1 MENRELTIIAAVSIN
16 NVIGNNN
23 KLIWKLSNDL
33 KRFKN
38 LTTNHS
44 VIMGRKT
51 FESLPNP
58 LPDRDNIVITRDTN
72 YSKPNIQVC
81 SSIED
86 AINLTKTDTQPFII
100 GGGEIYSQTIN
111 IVDKIELTRVHEEFD
126 GDAYFPEIPLDIFE
140 LINEENYNSDFEN
153 YNSETNSDSDNSL
166 NNSYYNNSHYE
177 NET

>member
-16 NVIGNNN
+16 NIIGNKN

-58 LPDRDNIVITRDTN
+58 LPDRNNIVITRDTN

-111 IVDKIELTRVHEEFD
+111 IVDKIELTRVHGEFD

-140 LINEENYNSDFEN
+140 LINEENYNSD
-153 YNSETNSDSDNSL
+153 L
-166 NNSYYNNSHYE
+166 E
-177 NET
+177 NEFDYSYLTYKKR

>member
-81 SSIED
+81 SSIEY

-111 IVDKIELTRVHEEFD
+111 IVDKIELTRVHKEFD

-140 LINEENYNSDFEN
+140 LINEENYNSD
-153 YNSETNSDSDNSL
+153 L
-166 NNSYYNNSHYE
+166 E
-177 NET
+177 NEFDYSYLTYKKR

>member
-51 FESLPNP
+51 FESLSNP

-111 IVDKIELTRVHEEFD
+111 IVDKIELTRVHKEFD

-140 LINEENYNSDFEN
+140 LINEENYNSD
-153 YNSETNSDSDNSL
+153 L
-166 NNSYYNNSHYE
+166 E
-177 NET
+177 NEFDYSYLTYKKR

>member
-72 YSKPNIQVC
+72 YLKPNIQVC

-111 IVDKIELTRVHEEFD
+111 IVDKIELTRVHKEFD
-126 GDAYFPEIPLDIFE
+126 GDAYFPEIPLDIFK
-140 LINEENYNSDFEN
+140 LINEENYNSD
-153 YNSETNSDSDNSL
+153 L
-166 NNSYYNNSHYE
+166 E
-177 NET
+177 NEFDYSYLTYKKR

>member
-58 LPDRDNIVITRDTN
+58 LPDRYNIVVTRDTN

-140 LINEENYNSDFEN
+140 LINEENYNSD
-153 YNSETNSDSDNSL
+153 L
-166 NNSYYNNSHYE
+166 E
-177 NET
+177 NEFDYSYLTYKKR

>member
-58 LPDRDNIVITRDTN
+58 LPDRNNIVITRDTN

-81 SSIED
+81 SSIEN

-100 GGGEIYSQTIN
+100 GGGEIYTQTIN
-111 IVDKIELTRVHEEFD
+111 IVDRIELTRVHEEFD

-140 LINEENYNSDFEN
+140 LINEENYNSD
-153 YNSETNSDSDNSL
+153 L
-166 NNSYYNNSHYE
+166 E
-177 NET
+177 NEFDYSYLTYKKR

>member
-16 NVIGNNN
+16 NVIGNDN

-111 IVDKIELTRVHEEFD
+111 IVDKIELTRVHKEFD

-140 LINEENYNSDFEN
+140 LINEENYNSD
-153 YNSETNSDSDNSL
+153 L
-166 NNSYYNNSHYE
+166 E
-177 NET
+177 NEFDYSYLTYKKR

>member
-33 KRFKN
+33 KRFRN

-111 IVDKIELTRVHEEFD
+111 IVDKIELTRVHKEFD

-140 LINEENYNSDFEN
+140 LINKENYNSD
-153 YNSETNSDSDNSL
+153 L
-166 NNSYYNNSHYE
+166 E
-177 NET
+177 NEFDYSYLTYKKR

>member
-16 NVIGNNN
+16 NVIGNKN

-51 FESLPNP
+51 FETLPNP

-100 GGGEIYSQTIN
+100 GGGEIYTQTIN

-140 LINEENYNSDFEN
+140 LINEENYNSD
-153 YNSETNSDSDNSL
+153 L
-166 NNSYYNNSHYE
+166 E
-177 NET
+177 NEFDYSYLTYKKR

>member
-38 LTTNHS
+38 LTINHS

-58 LPDRDNIVITRDTN
+58 LPDRNNIVITRDTN
-72 YSKPNIQVC
+72 YSKQNIQVC
-81 SSIED
+81 SSIEN

-100 GGGEIYSQTIN
+100 GGGEIYTQTIN
-111 IVDKIELTRVHEEFD
+111 IVDRIELTRVHEEFD

-140 LINEENYNSDFEN
+140 LINEENYNSD
-153 YNSETNSDSDNSL
+153 L
-166 NNSYYNNSHYE
+166 E
-177 NET
+177 NEFDYSYLTYKKR

>member
-58 LPDRDNIVITRDTN
+58 LPDRNNIVITRDTN

-81 SSIED
+81 SSIEN

-100 GGGEIYSQTIN
+100 GGGEIYTQTIN
-111 IVDKIELTRVHEEFD
+111 IVDKIELTRVHEKFD

-140 LINEENYNSDFEN
+140 LINEENYNSD
-153 YNSETNSDSDNSL
+153 L
-166 NNSYYNNSHYE
+166 E
-177 NET
+177 NEFDYSYLTYKKR

>member
-33 KRFKN
+33 KRFRN

-51 FESLPNP
+51 FETLPNP

-111 IVDKIELTRVHEEFD
+111 IVDKIELTRVHKEFD
-126 GDAYFPEIPLDIFE
+126 GDAYFPEIPLDIFK
-140 LINEENYNSDFEN
+140 LINEENYNSD
-153 YNSETNSDSDNSL
+153 L
-166 NNSYYNNSHYE
+166 E
-177 NET
+177 NEFDYSYLTYKKR

>member
-16 NVIGNNN
+16 NIIGNKN

-33 KRFKN
+33 KRFRN

-58 LPDRDNIVITRDTN
+58 LPGRDNIVITRDTN

-86 AINLTKTDTQPFII
+86 AINLTKIDTQPFII
-100 GGGEIYSQTIN
+100 GGGEIYTQTIN

-140 LINEENYNSDFEN
+140 LINEENYNSD
-153 YNSETNSDSDNSL
+153 L
-166 NNSYYNNSHYE
+166 E
-177 NET
+177 NEFDYSYLTYKKR

>member
-16 NVIGNNN
+16 NVIGNDN

-58 LPDRDNIVITRDTN
+58 LPDRNNIVITRDTN

-111 IVDKIELTRVHEEFD
+111 IVDKIELTRVHKEFD

-140 LINEENYNSDFEN
+140 LINEENYNSD
-153 YNSETNSDSDNSL
+153 L
-166 NNSYYNNSHYE
+166 E
-177 NET
+177 NEFNYSYLTYKKR

>member
-86 AINLTKTDTQPFII
+86 AINLTKTDMQPFII

-111 IVDKIELTRVHEEFD
+111 IVDKIELTRVHKEFD

-140 LINEENYNSDFEN
+140 LINEEHYNSD
-153 YNSETNSDSDNSL
+153 L
-166 NNSYYNNSHYE
+166 E
-177 NET
+177 NEFDYSYLTYKKR

>member
-16 NVIGNNN
+16 NIIGNKN

-58 LPDRDNIVITRDTN
+58 LPDRNNIVITRDTN

-111 IVDKIELTRVHEEFD
+111 MVDKIELTRVHEEFD

-140 LINEENYNSDFEN
+140 LINEEKYNS
-153 YNSETNSDSDNSL
+153 NSENEFDY
-166 NNSYYNNSHYE
+166 SYLTYKKR
-177 NET
+177 

>member
-51 FESLPNP
+51 FETLPNP

-111 IVDKIELTRVHEEFD
+111 IVDKIELTRVHKEFD

-140 LINEENYNSDFEN
+140 LINEENYNSD
-153 YNSETNSDSDNSL
+153 L
-166 NNSYYNNSHYE
+166 E
-177 NET
+177 NEFDYSYLTYKKR

>member
-33 KRFKN
+33 KRFRN

-58 LPDRDNIVITRDTN
+58 LPNRDNIVITRDTN

-111 IVDKIELTRVHEEFD
+111 IVDKIELTRVHKEFD
-126 GDAYFPEIPLDIFE
+126 GDAYFPEIPLDIIK
-140 LINEENYNSDFEN
+140 LINKENYNSD
-153 YNSETNSDSDNSL
+153 L
-166 NNSYYNNSHYE
+166 E
-177 NET
+177 NEFDYSYLTYKKR

>member
-58 LPDRDNIVITRDTN
+58 LPNRDNIVITRDTN

-126 GDAYFPEIPLDIFE
+126 GDSYFPEIPLDIFE
-140 LINEENYNSDFEN
+140 LINEENYNSD
-153 YNSETNSDSDNSL
+153 L
-166 NNSYYNNSHYE
+166 E
-177 NET
+177 NEFDYSYLTYKKR

>member
-16 NVIGNNN
+16 NIIGNKN

-140 LINEENYNSDFEN
+140 LINEENYNSD
-153 YNSETNSDSDNSL
+153 L
-166 NNSYYNNSHYE
+166 E
-177 NET
+177 NEFDYSYLTYKKR

>member
-16 NVIGNNN
+16 NIIGNKN

-58 LPDRDNIVITRDTN
+58 LPGRDNIVITRDTN

-100 GGGEIYSQTIN
+100 GGGQIYTQTIN
-111 IVDKIELTRVHEEFD
+111 IVDKIELTRVHKEFD

-140 LINEENYNSDFEN
+140 LINKENYNSD
-153 YNSETNSDSDNSL
+153 L
-166 NNSYYNNSHYE
+166 E
-177 NET
+177 NEFDYSYLTYKKR

>member
-1 MENRELTIIAAVSIN
+1 MKNRELTIIAAVSIN
-16 NVIGNNN
+16 NIIGNKN

-58 LPDRDNIVITRDTN
+58 LPDRNNIVITRDTN

-100 GGGEIYSQTIN
+100 GGGEIYTQTIN
-111 IVDKIELTRVHEEFD
+111 IVDRIELTRVHEEFD

-140 LINEENYNSDFEN
+140 LINEENYNSD
-153 YNSETNSDSDNSL
+153 L
-166 NNSYYNNSHYE
+166 E
-177 NET
+177 NEFDYSYLTYKKR

>member
-33 KRFKN
+33 KRFRN

-111 IVDKIELTRVHEEFD
+111 IVDKIELTRVHKEFD

-140 LINEENYNSDFEN
+140 LINEENYNSD
-153 YNSETNSDSDNSL
+153 L
-166 NNSYYNNSHYE
+166 E
-177 NET
+177 NEFDYSYLTYKKR

>member
-33 KRFKN
+33 KRFKK

-58 LPDRDNIVITRDTN
+58 LPDRNNIVITRDTN

-140 LINEENYNSDFEN
+140 LINEENYNSD
-153 YNSETNSDSDNSL
+153 L
-166 NNSYYNNSHYE
+166 E
-177 NET
+177 NEFDYSYLTYKKR

>member
-72 YSKPNIQVC
+72 YLKPNIQVC

-111 IVDKIELTRVHEEFD
+111 IVDKIELTRVHKEFD

-140 LINEENYNSDFEN
+140 LINEENYNSD
-153 YNSETNSDSDNSL
+153 L
-166 NNSYYNNSHYE
+166 E
-177 NET
+177 NEFDYSYLTYKKR

>member
-111 IVDKIELTRVHEEFD
+111 IVDKVELTRVHKEFD

-140 LINEENYNSDFEN
+140 LINEENYNSD
-153 YNSETNSDSDNSL
+153 L
-166 NNSYYNNSHYE
+166 E
-177 NET
+177 NEFDYSYLTYKKR

>member
-23 KLIWKLSNDL
+23 KLIWRLSNDL
-33 KRFKN
+33 RRFRD

-51 FESLPNP
+51 FESLPEP
-58 LPDRDNIVITRDTN
+58 LPNRDNIVITRDTN
-72 YSKPNIQVC
+72 YSKPGIQVC

-86 AINLTKTDTQPFII
+86 AISLTKKDIQPFII

-111 IVDKIELTRVHEEFD
+111 IVDKIELTRVHKEFD

-140 LINEENYNSDFEN
+140 LINEENHNSD
-153 YNSETNSDSDNSL
+153 L
-166 NNSYYNNSHYE
+166 E
-177 NET
+177 NEFDYSYLTYIKR

>member
-58 LPDRDNIVITRDTN
+58 LPDRNNIVITRDTN

-81 SSIED
+81 SSIEN

-100 GGGEIYSQTIN
+100 GGAEIYSQTIN

-140 LINEENYNSDFEN
+140 LINEENYNSD
-153 YNSETNSDSDNSL
+153 L
-166 NNSYYNNSHYE
+166 E
-177 NET
+177 NEFDYSYLTYKKR

>member
-58 LPDRDNIVITRDTN
+58 LPNRDNIVITRDTN

-140 LINEENYNSDFEN
+140 LINEENYNSD
-153 YNSETNSDSDNSL
+153 L
-166 NNSYYNNSHYE
+166 E
-177 NET
+177 NEFDYSYLTYKKK

>member
-100 GGGEIYSQTIN
+100 GGGEIYIQTIN

-140 LINEENYNSDFEN
+140 LINEENYNSD
-153 YNSETNSDSDNSL
+153 L
-166 NNSYYNNSHYE
+166 E
-177 NET
+177 NEFDYSYLTYKKR

>member
-58 LPDRDNIVITRDTN
+58 LPDRNNIVITRDTN

-111 IVDKIELTRVHEEFD
+111 IVDKIELTRVHKEFD

-140 LINEENYNSDFEN
+140 LINKENYNSD
-153 YNSETNSDSDNSL
+153 L
-166 NNSYYNNSHYE
+166 E
-177 NET
+177 NEFDYSYLTYKKR

>member
-58 LPDRDNIVITRDTN
+58 LPDRNNIVITRDTN

-140 LINEENYNSDFEN
+140 LINKENYNSD
-153 YNSETNSDSDNSL
+153 L
-166 NNSYYNNSHYE
+166 E
-177 NET
+177 NEFDYSYLTYKKR

>member
-58 LPDRDNIVITRDTN
+58 LPNRDNIVITRDTN

-100 GGGEIYSQTIN
+100 GGGEIYTQTIN
-111 IVDKIELTRVHEEFD
+111 IVDRIELTRVHEEFD

-140 LINEENYNSDFEN
+140 LINEENYNSD
-153 YNSETNSDSDNSL
+153 L
-166 NNSYYNNSHYE
+166 E
-177 NET
+177 NEFDYSYLTYKKR

>member
-16 NVIGNNN
+16 NVIGNDN

-58 LPDRDNIVITRDTN
+58 LPDRNNIVITRDTN
-72 YSKPNIQVC
+72 
-81 SSIED
+81 
-86 AINLTKTDTQPFII
+86 
-100 GGGEIYSQTIN
+100 
-111 IVDKIELTRVHEEFD
+111 
-126 GDAYFPEIPLDIFE
+126 
-140 LINEENYNSDFEN
+140 
-153 YNSETNSDSDNSL
+153 
-166 NNSYYNNSHYE
+166 
-177 NET
+177 

>member
-16 NVIGNNN
+16 NIIGNKN

-100 GGGEIYSQTIN
+100 GGGEIYTQTIK
-111 IVDKIELTRVHEEFD
+111 IVDRIELTRVHEEFD

-140 LINEENYNSDFEN
+140 LINEENYNSD
-153 YNSETNSDSDNSL
+153 L
-166 NNSYYNNSHYE
+166 E
-177 NET
+177 NEFDYSYLTYKKR